1 MRIYSSINLQSLL
14 LVLFSIYYV
23 SNSLCMWYLNFP
35 HLFCLIEY
43 TPFCSAFVT
52 GTHYSSMSYL
62 FLKYGR
68 REARKNRWREREQ
81 SNNLKEEEQSTQ
93 GAADTRLCINYLKYY
108 KSSQKQNAK
117 DETFKKHSPSQSIAT
132 TENLSTMAKENILAS
147 STSRCTSHH
156 SSAADIILVIRRR
169 ML

>member
-1 MRIYSSINLQSLL
+1 MYVVLKFPSPFLPYRVYTVLLRICNGNALFINVIFIFKIWKERSKEKQ
-14 LVLFSIYYV
+14 
-23 SNSLCMWYLNFP
+23 M
-35 HLFCLIEY
+35 E
-43 TPFCSAFVT
+43 
-52 GTHYSSMSYL
+52 
-62 FLKYGR
+62 
-68 REARKNRWREREQ
+68 REREQ

-93 GAADTRLCINYLKYY
+93 GAADSRLCINYLKYY